1 MGSFGDKQKQH
12 TGFTKILIKQVS
24 ESLMNNGHNG
34 DNKKKLYEAFLS
46 RFFTTTMPDLLN
58 RV

>member
-1 MGSFGDKQKQH
+1 MGSFGDKQKER
-12 TGFTKILIKQVS
+12 TGFTKISIKQVF

-34 DNKKKLYEAFLS
+34 DNKKKLHQAFLS
-46 RFFTTTMPDLLN
+46 RFFTTTMLDLLN